1 MGLNDKLPSWM
12 TFNSESRQF
21 SGMGPKETQIYNI
34 SLFASDTINDP
45 VSDVISFLFS
55 SIPSINN
62 GQIENQFL
70 IVGNS
75 FLMNVPSSV
84 FLNL

>member
-34 SLFASDTINDP
+34 SLFSSDTINDP
-45 VSDVISFLFS
+45 VFDVISF
-55 SIPSINN
+55 
-62 GQIENQFL
+62 
-70 IVGNS
+70 
-75 FLMNVPSSV
+75 
-84 FLNL
+84 